1 VEEQA
6 DCGFIY
12 YTRYFQGTM
21 PQRRSSVLTA
31 IGSISVL
38 TLVADNDTWS
48 VTIFTSAGRS

>member
-1 VEEQA
+1 MEEQA